1 MSARSEPPINVQVTG
16 LDHVVLNVADAEAS
30 VRWYGRLGLQ
40 SVRLEEWR
48 RGEAPFVSLRV
59 DDATIIDLQQR
70 ERTGENLDHVCLT
83 VDDSVDIDA
92 LAASGAFEV
101 VRGPRRLYGARG
113 WGRGF
118 YVRDPDGNVV
128 ELRNYRVVAE
138 GPEG

>member
-1 MSARSEPPINVQVTG
+1 M
-16 LDHVVLNVADAEAS
+16 
-30 VRWYGRLGLQ
+30 
-40 SVRLEEWR
+40 
-48 RGEAPFVSLRV
+48 RV
-59 DDATIIDLQQR
+59 DDGTIIDLQQR

-101 VRGPRRLYGARG
+101 VRAPRRLYGARG

-128 ELRNYRVVAE
+128 ELRNYRRGRRGARGLGWPPSGRLAQLVRAQPSH
-138 GPEG
+138 G

>member
-1 MSARSEPPINVQVTG
+1 VQVTG

-30 VRWYGRLGLQ
+30 VRWYGRLGLEA
-40 SVRLEEWR
+40 VRLEEWR

-59 DDATIIDLQQR
+59 DAATIIDLQ
-70 ERTGENLDHVCLT
+70 EKPRTGENADHVCLT

-101 VRGPRRLYGARG
+101 LRGPRRLYGARG

-118 YVRDPDGNVV
+118 YVQDPDGNVV
-128 ELRNYRVVAE
+128 ELRNYRLVAE
-138 GPEG
+138 GTEG

>member
-1 MSARSEPPINVQVTG
+1 MPAVQVTG

-30 VRWYGRLGLQ
+30 VRWYEQLGLEA
-40 SVRLEEWR
+40 VRLEEWR

-59 DDATIIDLQQR
+59 DDGTLIDLQER
-70 ERTGENLDHVCLT
+70 ERTGVNADHVCLT
-83 VDDSVDIDA
+83 VGDDVDLDA
-92 LAASGAFEV
+92 LAASGAFDV

-128 ELRNYRVVAE
+128 ELRNYRLAAE
-138 GPEG
+138 EVPG